1 MGETA
6 KTMATMKYN
15 VMHSAESSKYVD
27 IYYVQQE
34 VAASEINAAV
44 YAVLCVVAQAV
55 LDRSTCYIS
64 GERTAVELAGTIGK
78 YAFPVMPLSENEKHL
93 QMADEVCVKAGTWK
107 CNFPTKDIF
116 TMMAE
121 WEGVM
126 GLTAKQTH
134 KFHCEAKVEAP
145 KGMELKT
152 YKRCRTYHGRRI
164 SIADEE
170 KRIAQKFEVIGKM
183 SQDLSDEGMKKAM
196 SVLAAAKAW
205 NKEPALYQLALKV
218 MRKKLWSDYGKDEYA
233 QPIVFTEKDFEHG
246 PELWKHVNEDYV
258 KVLVEH
264 FKQMMPV
271 PTWVK
276 DGDYVQY
283 KNQEKVTKMYQGKLY
298 VETVFAHV
306 DTCGDRIEWF
316 ASLCLSGRH
325 TTRPLVNVNVLE
337 PWVEPEKP
345 KKKAEK
351 KEAKVVVKQIAQPK
365 QTAPLSI
372 ADRLRAALRAR
383 LAA

>member
-1 MGETA
+1 
-6 KTMATMKYN
+6 MKYN
-15 VMHSAESSKYVD
+15 VIHSAESSKYVD

-34 VAASEINAAV
+34 VTASEINAAV
-44 YAVLCVVAQAV
+44 YAVLCYVAEEV
-55 LDRSTCYIS
+55 LKRSTCYIS
-64 GERTAVELAGTIGK
+64 GERTAAELAGTVENWIPI
-78 YAFPVMPLSENEKHL
+78 APLSENGNL
-93 QMADEVCVKAGTWK
+93 IQMAPEVQVRAGTWK
-107 CNFPTKDIF
+107 CNFPTIAIF

-126 GLTAKQTH
+126 GLTAKQTYR
-134 KFHCEAKVEAP
+134 FQCETKKDMP
-145 KGMELKT
+145 KGMELKA
-152 YKRCRTYHGRRI
+152 YRRWRVYRPKRI
-164 SIADEE
+164 SFAYEE

-183 SQDLSDEGMKKAM
+183 AQDLSDEGMKKAM

-246 PELWKHVNEDYV
+246 PELWKQVNEDYV

-316 ASLCLSGRH
+316 ASLHLSGRY

-345 KKKAEK
+345 KKKATEK
-351 KEAKVVVKQIAQPK
+351 KDAKVVVKQIAQPK